1 MKPLDIKENL
11 PLADMTTFKVGGPA
25 RYLAQIETED
35 DLFKALSFARSADT
49 ATLVLGS
56 GSNVLISDKGFDGLV
71 ILNRI
76 QGLKS
81 SIENGSAFVSA
92 GAGID
97 WDYLVNFCVERNWQ
111 GIECLSGIPGTVG
124 AAPVQNVG
132 AYGQTAG
139 EAITE
144 VHAIDT
150 LNSAP
155 IDLNKEQCGFGY
167 RRSIFNTTAS
177 GRYVITQVG
186 FSLSVDRKP
195 YIEYRDIAD
204 SLKDSHCPSLQA
216 VRNSVLEI
224 RKKKGLLISDDGDS
238 FMSAGS
244 FFKNPVIDGSL
255 FLKIKEDVE
264 KNGGCEN
271 WAWPQD
277 NGQVKV
283 SAACLIQSAGFPRGH
298 THGRVGISP
307 KHSLCIINRGGAT
320 ATELIAFV
328 NIIKNEVLSRF
339 KIKLEPEV
347 RFIGF

>member
-1 MKPLDIKENL
+1 MNTLDIKENL
-11 PLADMTTFKVGGPA
+11 PLADMTTFRVGGPA
-25 RYLAQIETED
+25 RYLAQIESED
-35 DLFKALSFARSADT
+35 DLLKALSFARSANLP
-49 ATLVLGS
+49 TLVLGS
-56 GSNVLISDKGFDGLV
+56 GSNVLISDKGYNGLV

-76 QGLKS
+76 QG
-81 SIENGSAFVSA
+81 IEFSVKDGSAFVSA
-92 GAGID
+92 GAGVD
-97 WDYLVNFCVERNWQ
+97 WDCLVNFCIEKNWQ

-124 AAPVQNVG
+124 AAPVQNIG
-132 AYGQTAG
+132 AYGQSADKT
-139 EAITE
+139 ITGVIATDSSHGASIE
-144 VHAIDT
+144 F
-150 LNSAP
+150 
-155 IDLNKEQCGFGY
+155 NKKQCGFGY
-167 RRSIFNTTAS
+167 RKSVFNTEAL
-177 GRYVITQVG
+177 GRYVITRVG

-195 YIEYRDIAD
+195 YFEHRDIANFLRA
-204 SLKDSHCPSLQA
+204 SSAPSLQA

-277 NGQVKV
+277 NGRVKV
-283 SAACLIQSAGFPRGH
+283 SAACLIQTAGFPKGY
-298 THGRVGISP
+298 THGRAGISP

-320 ATELIAFV
+320 AAELAAF
-328 NIIKNEVLSRF
+328 ISLIEREVLSRF

-347 RFIGF
+347 RLIGF